1 MLVVSNISKR
11 FPGADEPILKD
22 ISFTVNPGERVG
34 LIGPNGSGKSTLIN
48 IIIGSLLPDTGSIQ
62 FNPPNLRIGYLAQGI
77 TAPDNTPIREV
88 LFPQANA
95 LYEAEADLERLGAAM
110 VDAKESDMNTLS
122 TAYSDALE
130 RLERASREVDSGEAE
145 RILAG
150 LNLDGLNLDAPVGT
164 LSGGQK
170 TRLGLSALLLNQP
183 QLLILDEPT
192 NHLDVTGIEWLET
205 WLQNFQGGILVVSHD
220 RTFLDE
226 IVTSVVAINQVKH
239 TARVFEGNYSDY
251 VATVRSEWDKQWS
264 QWRDQQVEIARLK
277 YAADRTMA
285 RSVRKENATNN
296 DQQRRYAKKVAKR
309 AKAMEKR
316 LDRYLESDDRVEK
329 PERTWSLRM
338 DNLNSVEALPPDRE
352 IITLRDVSIG
362 YDASIP
368 LLTNFNLTLMSGER
382 VAVLGPNGQGK
393 STLMKTV
400 IGELPPL
407 TGTVRIA
414 NTVKIGYLAQEQ
426 EILDPTSTPLETLLA
441 AAPMT
446 QTEARTFLHFY
457 LFTGDEVFTPIAQ
470 LSYGERACLMLAALV
485 ARGANLLV
493 LDEPINH
500 LDVPARER
508 FEQAMS
514 AFQGSVL
521 AVVHDRYFVDKFAT
535 KIWHIE
541 NSTLTE
547 EIRRVDMA

>member
-1 MLVVSNISKR
+1 MLVVSNISKQ

-22 ISFTVNPGERVG
+22 ITFTVNPGERVG

-48 IIIGSLLPDTGSIQ
+48 IIMGSLSPDSGSVQ
-62 FNPPNLRIGYLAQGI
+62 LNPPNLRIGYLAQGVA
-77 TAPDNTPIREV
+77 APDETPIRDV

-95 LYEAEADLERLGAAM
+95 LREAEDDLERLGAAM
-110 VDAKESDMNTLS
+110 VDASESQMNALS
-122 TAYSDALE
+122 AAYNDALE

-150 LNLDGLNLDAPVGT
+150 LNLVGLSLDAPVGT

-170 TRLGLSALLLNQP
+170 TRLGLSSLLLNQP

-192 NHLDVTGIEWLET
+192 NHLDITGIEWLEK
-205 WLQNFQGGILVVSHD
+205 WLQDFQGGVLVVSHD

-264 QWRDQQVEIARLK
+264 QWRDQQVEIARIK

-285 RSVRKENATNN
+285 RAVRKENATNN

-329 PERTWSLRM
+329 PERTWPLRM

-362 YDASIP
+362 YGKP
-368 LLTNFNLTLMSGER
+368 LLANLNLTLMSGER

-407 TGTVRIA
+407 AGTVRIA

-426 EILDPTSTPLETLLA
+426 EILDLASTPLQTLLA
-441 AAPMT
+441 AAPMS

-508 FEQAMS
+508 FEQAMT

-535 KIWHIE
+535 KTWHIQ
-541 NSTLTE
+541 NGMLTE
-547 EIRRVDMA
+547 EIRRVDGV

>member
-1 MLVVSNISKR
+1 MLVVSNISKQ

-22 ISFTVNPGERVG
+22 ITFIVNPGERVG

-48 IIIGSLLPDTGSIQ
+48 IIMGSLSPDAGSVQ
-62 FNPPNLRIGYLAQGI
+62 FNPPKLRIGYLAQGVA
-77 TAPDNTPIREV
+77 APDETPIRDV
-88 LFPQANA
+88 LFPQANM
-95 LYEAEADLERLGAAM
+95 LLEAEDDLERLGAAM
-110 VDAKESDMNTLS
+110 VDASESQINALS
-122 TAYSDALE
+122 AAYNDALE

-150 LNLDGLNLDAPVGT
+150 LNLAGLSLNEPVGT

-170 TRLGLSALLLNQP
+170 TRLGLSSLLLNQP

-192 NHLDVTGIEWLET
+192 NHLDITGIEWLEK
-205 WLQNFQGGILVVSHD
+205 WLQDFQGGALIVSHD

-264 QWRDQQVEIARLK
+264 QWRDQQVEIARIK

-285 RSVRKENATNN
+285 RAVRKENATNN

-316 LDRYLESDDRVEK
+316 LDRYIESDDRVEK
-329 PERTWSLRM
+329 PERTWPLRM

-362 YDASIP
+362 YGTP
-368 LLTNFNLTLMSGER
+368 LLANLNLTLMSGER

-407 TGTVRIA
+407 SGVVRIA

-426 EILDPTSTPLETLLA
+426 EILDPASTPLETLLA
-441 AAPMT
+441 TAPMS

-508 FEQAMS
+508 FEQAMT

-535 KIWHIE
+535 KTWHIQDGR
-541 NSTLTE
+541 LRE
-547 EIRRVDMA
+547 EIRRVSGV

>member
-1 MLVVSNISKR
+1 MLIVSNISKQ

-22 ISFTVNPGERVG
+22 ITFTVNPGERVG

-48 IIIGSLLPDTGSIQ
+48 IIMGNLSPDTGSIQ
-62 FNPPNLRIGYLAQGI
+62 LNPPNLRIGYLAQGVA
-77 TAPDNTPIREV
+77 APDETPIRDV

-95 LYEAEADLERLGAAM
+95 LREAEDDLERLGAAM
-110 VDAKESDMNTLS
+110 VDASESQMNALS
-122 TAYSDALE
+122 AAYNDALE

-150 LNLDGLNLDAPVGT
+150 LNLAGLSLDAPVGT

-170 TRLGLSALLLNQP
+170 TRLGLSSLLLNQP

-192 NHLDVTGIEWLET
+192 NHLDITGIEWLEK
-205 WLQNFQGGILVVSHD
+205 WLQDFQGGVLVVSHD

-264 QWRDQQVEIARLK
+264 QWRDQQVEIARIK

-285 RSVRKENATNN
+285 RAVRKENATNN

-316 LDRYLESDDRVEK
+316 LDRYIESDDRVEK
-329 PERTWSLRM
+329 PERTWPLRM

-362 YDASIP
+362 YGKP
-368 LLTNFNLTLMSGER
+368 LLANLNLTLMSGER

-407 TGTVRIA
+407 SGVIRIA

-426 EILDPTSTPLETLLA
+426 EILDPASTPLQTLLA
-441 AAPMT
+441 AAPMS

-508 FEQAMS
+508 FEQAMT

-535 KIWHIE
+535 KIWHIQ
-541 NSTLTE
+541 NGMLTE
-547 EIRRVDMA
+547 EIRRVSTT

>member
-1 MLVVSNISKR
+1 MLVVSNISKQ

-22 ISFTVNPGERVG
+22 ITFTVNPGERVG

-48 IIIGSLLPDTGSIQ
+48 IIMGNLSPDTGSIQ
-62 FNPPNLRIGYLAQGI
+62 LNPPNLRIGYLAQGVA
-77 TAPDNTPIREV
+77 APDETPIRDV

-95 LYEAEADLERLGAAM
+95 LREAEDDLERLGAAM
-110 VDAKESDMNTLS
+110 VDASESQMNALS
-122 TAYSDALE
+122 AAYNDALE

-150 LNLDGLNLDAPVGT
+150 LNLAGLSLDAPVGT

-170 TRLGLSALLLNQP
+170 TRLGLSSLLLNQP

-192 NHLDVTGIEWLET
+192 NHLDITGIEWLEK
-205 WLQNFQGGILVVSHD
+205 WLQDFQGGVLVVSHD

-264 QWRDQQVEIARLK
+264 QWRDQQVEIARIK

-285 RSVRKENATNN
+285 RAVRKENATNN

-316 LDRYLESDDRVEK
+316 LDRYIESDDRVEK
-329 PERTWSLRM
+329 PERTWPLRM

-362 YDASIP
+362 YGKP
-368 LLTNFNLTLMSGER
+368 LLANLNLTLMSGER

-407 TGTVRIA
+407 SGVIRIA

-426 EILDPTSTPLETLLA
+426 EILDPASTPLQTLLA
-441 AAPMT
+441 AAPMS

-508 FEQAMS
+508 FEQAMT

-535 KIWHIE
+535 KIWHIQ
-541 NSTLTE
+541 NGMLTE
-547 EIRRVDMA
+547 EIRRVSTT

>member
-11 FPGADEPILKD
+11 FPGADEPILKE
-22 ISFTVNPGERVG
+22 ITFTVNPGERVG

-48 IIIGSLLPDTGSIQ
+48 IIMGSLPADTGSVQ
-62 FNPPNLRIGYLAQGI
+62 FNPPKLRVGYLAQGI
-77 TAPDNTPIREV
+77 AAPDETPIRDV
-88 LFPQANA
+88 LSQQANA
-95 LYEAEADLERLGAAM
+95 LREAEDDLERLGIAM
-110 VDAKESDMNTLS
+110 VDANESEMDTLA

-130 RLERASREVDSGEAE
+130 RLEHASNVVDSGEAE

-150 LNLDGLNLDAPVGT
+150 LNLAGLNLDAPVGI

-170 TRLGLSALLLNQP
+170 TRLGLSSLLLNQP

-192 NHLDVTGIEWLET
+192 NHLDITGIEWLES
-205 WLQNFQGGILVVSHD
+205 WLQNFQGGVLVVSHD

-251 VATVRSEWDKQWS
+251 VETVHSEWDKQWS
-264 QWRDQQVEIARLK
+264 QWRGQQIEIARIK

-285 RSVRKENATNN
+285 KSVRKENATND

-316 LDRYLESDDRVEK
+316 LDRYIESDDRVEK
-329 PERTWSLRM
+329 PERTWPLRM

-352 IITLRDVSIG
+352 IITLRDVAIG
-362 YDASIP
+362 YDASTP
-368 LLTNFNLTLMSGER
+368 LLTNLNLTLMSGER

-407 TGTVRIA
+407 SGIIRIA

-457 LFTGDEVFTPIAQ
+457 LFSGDEVFTPIAQ

-485 ARGANLLV
+485 ARGANLLI

-508 FEQAMS
+508 FEQAMT
-514 AFQGSVL
+514 AFRGSVL

-535 KIWHIE
+535 KTWHIE
-541 NSTLTE
+541 NGILTE
-547 EIRRVDMA
+547 EIRQVSDT